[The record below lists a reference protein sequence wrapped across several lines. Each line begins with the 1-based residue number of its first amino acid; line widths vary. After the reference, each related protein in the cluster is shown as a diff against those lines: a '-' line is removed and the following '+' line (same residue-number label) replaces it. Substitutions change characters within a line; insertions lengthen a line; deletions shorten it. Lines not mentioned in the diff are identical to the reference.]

1 MSFVIALYVREGI
14 VMAADSRLTLN
25 AIGQGQGQ
33 NQTIQLSVGQS
44 DSANKLFLALD
55 RIGIATYGDADIEGV
70 PIAGFIESFIAEKLD
85 EKKTVEEASQLIL
98 DYFRSVKATAKTYF
112 LVAGYRDDAKGK
124 KEQQAWVVD
133 IPANTKTQVIP
144 PGQQGAQWGGE
155 SDIMVRLIQPVS
167 VADQTGKM
175 QQLPYF
181 QIPWG
186 FFTLQDAIDFAKYA
200 VGATIES
207 FRFQPRPK
215 TVGGPIDILVIR
227 PGEATWIKR
236 KELQG

>member
-1 MSFVIALYVREGI
+1 MSFVISIYVREGI

-25 AIGQGQGQ
+25 VQQGQGQ
-33 NQTIQLSVGQS
+33 NQTVQLAVGQT
-44 DSANKLFLALD
+44 DSVNKLFLALN
-55 RIGIATYGDADIEGV
+55 RIGIATYGDADIDGV
-70 PIAGFIESFIAEKLD
+70 PIAGFIESFVAEKLD
-85 EKKTVEEASQLIL
+85 DKTTVEQAAQLIL
-98 DYFRSVKATAKTYF
+98 EYFRSLKATAKTYF
-112 LVAGYRDDAKGK
+112 LVAGYLVNAKGQ
-124 KEQQAWVVD
+124 KEQQVWVVD
-133 IPANTKTQVIP
+133 IPGNTNTQVIP

-155 SDIMVRLIQPVS
+155 SDIMIRLIQPVS
-167 VADQTGKM
+167 IADQSGKM
-175 QQLPYF
+175 QPLPYF

-207 FRFQPRPK
+207 FRFQPRPR

-227 PGEATWIKR
+227 PDEARWIKR